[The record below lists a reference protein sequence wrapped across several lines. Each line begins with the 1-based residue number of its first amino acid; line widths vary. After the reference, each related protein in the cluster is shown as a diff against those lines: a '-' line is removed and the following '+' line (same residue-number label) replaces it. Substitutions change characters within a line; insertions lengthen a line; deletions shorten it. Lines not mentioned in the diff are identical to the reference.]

1 MKGNTNRWIRL
12 WMVGASG
19 VLLIACWTNVARS
32 PLLFQPP
39 KATSDGPIYENI
51 AFHLWQG
58 RGFFLDWSDPA
69 WRAIYQSSSNLETYQ
84 TYLNAEP
91 QRMPHTGRPP
101 LLPLQIALTYCIVG
115 RNDLAFALTRL
126 FAATC
131 IAIACSLSVLN
142 ALIVFQRFRQSE
154 SVNSWTCAAG
164 CTAAIVIA
172 ASNRTLLSYANDF
185 LTEPMA
191 LLATQSLVTMLIW
204 RNGAIERQPDGTPS
218 IRTEGLRIAI
228 PIAVALATLVYSR
241 SLFVFWLPPV
251 AVMIFVILNGTYIAR
266 IKIVLITISIAV
278 ALLLPWWARNCYV
291 LQRWMPLG
299 TQGPITLL
307 GGYCDEAVL
316 QGGDWQH
323 GPEQRLR
330 ASLRSDPTFRALPD
344 DIAREVRVA
353 DESRILV
360 KKWVHEHW
368 NTLPS
373 LFVKRIVTHWNPYSG
388 PSLVWKIFAMVGAWT
403 LIRKSPR
410 DAVILVG
417 LPLMNTILIGMLYS
431 TGGRFL
437 VPLYGILFTLAA
449 IGVATLTEATLLKN
463 WAQRQSA

>member
-1 MKGNTNRWIRL
+1 MKGSKYRWVQY
-12 WMVGASG
+12 WMVAAGI
-19 VLLIACWTNVARS
+19 LLIACWASVARS

-58 RGFFLDWSDPA
+58 RGFYLDWSNPE
-69 WRAIYQSSSNLETYQ
+69 WRAIYQRASNLDTYQ

-91 QRMPHTGRPP
+91 QQMPHTGRPP
-101 LLPLQIALTYCIVG
+101 LLPLQIALTYCLVG
-115 RNDLAFALTRL
+115 RNELAFAITRL

-131 IAIACSLSVLN
+131 IALACSLSVLN
-142 ALIVFQRFRQSE
+142 ALIIFRRLRSPE
-154 SVNSWTCAAG
+154 SPSSWACAVG
-164 CTAAIVIA
+164 CMAAIAIA

-191 LLATQSLVTMLIW
+191 LLATQSLVTLLIW
-204 RNGAIERQPDGTPS
+204 NNGIYEKQQELSTFLTKAW
-218 IRTEGLRIAI
+218 LRISIAI
-228 PIAVALATLVYSR
+228 ALATMVYSR

-251 AVMIFVILNGTYIAR
+251 AAMLFITLKGTYSSR
-266 IKIVLITISIAV
+266 IRTVLITIVITFV
-278 ALLLPWWARNCYV
+278 LLLPWWTRNCYV

-330 ASLRSDPTFRALPD
+330 ASLGTDPTFQALPD
-344 DIAREVRVA
+344 DVARELRVA

-360 KKWVHEHW
+360 RKWMNEHW
-368 NTLPS
+368 DMLPT
-373 LFVKRIVTHWNPYSG
+373 LFVKRIVTHWNPYTG
-388 PSLVWKIFAMVGAWT
+388 PSLVWKILAIIGAWK
-403 LIRKSPR
+403 LIRNAPR
-410 DAVILVG
+410 DAVVLVG
-417 LPLMNTILIGMLYS
+417 LPLMNTMLIGMLYS

-449 IGVATLTEATLLKN
+449 IGVTTLTESLLPKK
-463 WAQRQSA
+463 WLQQQTA